1 MWHQASLPCQQM
13 AWAVPFSPK
22 SLGKVAAGMGSST
35 PHFASITLGYL
46 GLISEMWR
54 PMPHFASVT
63 LGYLGLISETW
74 RPTPRFASPTIGR
87 RSKTWRR
94 LVAPPGGGARL
105 NTLNCVSGL
114 KPPRN
119 VASRGVERPRLFGS
133 EEASAPAFS
142 GGKSTLSHSVLATQ
156 RAAARSPR

>member
-1 MWHQASLPCQQM
+1 M
-13 AWAVPFSPK
+13 APK
-22 SLGKVAAGMGSST
+22 KPPLWLFRGEKPLFPTRFWQPSARRRETLGDHGRREKVAAGRRSST
-35 PHFASITLGYL
+35 PHFASL
-46 GLISEMWR
+46 
-54 PMPHFASVT
+54 T

-74 RPTPRFASPTIGR
+74 RPTPRFASPTLGR
-87 RSKTWRR
+87 RSETWRR